1 MLEDDNVDVNAQ
13 DSNGD
18 TPLHEA
24 CLHGKDKIVEM
35 LLNKMKES
43 APKGKTGSEIN
54 LLIKNHL
61 GLTPFHLACREGHLQ
76 IAKQLLDISDQPFQL
91 VVEKDMEGATA
102 LHLACQ
108 KDQPEVIHFL
118 LTNAAS
124 ALEKKNDGMTPSH
137 VAAQHGCLEVMKLHL
152 LSEVNADINI
162 KDMYKQTPLHY
173 ATEYGKVEMMQLLL
187 NK

>member
-1 MLEDDNVDVNAQ
+1 MLEDSSVDVKVQ

-43 APKGKTGSEIN
+43 APDSKIKI
-54 LLIKNHL
+54 LIENHL
-61 GLTPFHLACREGHLQ
+61 GLTPFHLACREGHLD
-76 IAKQLLDISDQPFQL
+76 IAQRLLDISNQPYLL
-91 VVEKDMEGATA
+91 VAEKDVEGATA

-108 KDQPEVIHFL
+108 KDQPDVVQFL
-118 LTNAAS
+118 LDNGADILAQ
-124 ALEKKNDGMTPSH
+124 KNDGMVSVH
-137 VAAQHGCLEVMKLHL
+137 IAAHHGCREVMKLL
-152 LSEVNADINI
+152 LSENYRVDINI
-162 KDMYKQTPLHY
+162 EDMYRQTPLHY

-187 NK
+187 KK